1 MESLKQFRVSYKVT
15 YHCWGYKGIF
25 RREAYRFSV
34 TFYNDPMETLS
45 YINARTEKEAIEIAE
60 TYIKKHIE
68 RYVEQSEKNQETGDY
83 MILAGILLP
92 MENSKCQIKSILSLD
107 MNMNLFLVKWFA
119 IGQKKEL
126 KERLK
131 SLLWNNSSK
140 FLMKFQPRFSNKE
153 GRF

>member
-60 TYIKKHIE
+60 TYIK
-68 RYVEQSEKNQETGDY
+68 
-83 MILAGILLP
+83 
-92 MENSKCQIKSILSLD
+92 SILKD
-107 MNMNLFLVKWFA
+107 MLSNRRKIKKPA
-119 IGQKKEL
+119 II
-126 KERLK
+126 
-131 SLLWNNSSK
+131 
-140 FLMKFQPRFSNKE
+140 
-153 GRF
+153 

>member
-83 MILAGILLP
+83 MILGGNTPPDGKFKMSDKIYYISGYEYELVSCK
-92 MENSKCQIKSILSLD
+92 MVCDWSKER
-107 MNMNLFLVKWFA
+107 VERA
-119 IGQKKEL
+119 AKEL
-126 KERLK
+126 TMEQFKQVFNEIPTEIFK
-131 SLLWNNSSK
+131 
-140 FLMKFQPRFSNKE
+140 
-153 GRF
+153 

>member
-34 TFYNDPMETLS
+34 TFYNDPMKTLF

-83 MILAGILLP
+83 MILNGNIPPDGKFKMSDKIYFISGYEYELVSCK
-92 MENSKCQIKSILSLD
+92 MVCDWSKER
-107 MNMNLFLVKWFA
+107 VERA
-119 IGQKKEL
+119 AKEL
-126 KERLK
+126 TMEQFKQIFNEIPTEIFK
-131 SLLWNNSSK
+131 
-140 FLMKFQPRFSNKE
+140 
-153 GRF
+153 

>member
-83 MILAGILLP
+83 MILGGNTPPDGKFKMSDKIYFISGYEYELVSCNGLR
-92 MENSKCQIKSILSLD
+92 
-107 MNMNLFLVKWFA
+107 LVK
-119 IGQKKEL
+119 
-126 KERLK
+126 RK
-131 SLLWNNSSK
+131 S
-140 FLMKFQPRFSNKE
+140 
-153 GRF
+153 

>member
-68 RYVEQSEKNQETGDY
+68 RYVEQSEKNQETGNY
-83 MILAGILLP
+83 MILGGNTPPDGKFKMSDKIYFISGYEYELVSCK
-92 MENSKCQIKSILSLD
+92 MVCDWSKER
-107 MNMNLFLVKWFA
+107 VKRA
-119 IGQKKEL
+119 AKEL
-126 KERLK
+126 TMEQFKQIFNEIPTEIFK
-131 SLLWNNSSK
+131 
-140 FLMKFQPRFSNKE
+140 
-153 GRF
+153 